1 LSFTPKTHG
10 ATVPSF
16 GLYQL
21 GLPSDPAPAQVP
33 KSRQPPVVCKQTV
46 VDQSSG
52 DLIYQSPDII
62 IDATRKVV
70 DEARSRK

>member
-1 LSFTPKTHG
+1 MAFDSIRQRAVRADPGDRLLG
-10 ATVPSF
+10 AEHFS
-16 GLYQL
+16 GE
-21 GLPSDPAPAQVP
+21 SRRE
-33 KSRQPPVVCKQTV
+33 SRQPPVVCKQTV